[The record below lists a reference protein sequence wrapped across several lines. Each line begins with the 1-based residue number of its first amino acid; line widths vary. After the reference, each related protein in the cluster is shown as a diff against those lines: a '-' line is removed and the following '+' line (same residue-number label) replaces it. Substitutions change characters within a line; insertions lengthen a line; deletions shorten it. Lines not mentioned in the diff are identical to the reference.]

1 MFIQILT
8 VVLLVALDQFSKYL
22 AVLYLQPVST
32 APLLPGVLQLF
43 YVENDGAAFSILA
56 GNQIFLIIIT
66 TVALLALCF
75 WLFFKKPEK
84 RLERICLVLIL
95 AGGIGNL
102 IDRVLHRYVVDFF
115 EVQFMQFAVFNV
127 ADIFVTVGVALLLIS
142 VISDEIKAYKAKGKT
157 NDNA

>member
-1 MFIQILT
+1 M
-8 VVLLVALDQFSKYL
+8 
-22 AVLYLQPVST
+22 P
-32 APLLPGVLQLF
+32 
-43 YVENDGAAFSILA
+43 
-56 GNQIFLIIIT
+56 
-66 TVALLALCF
+66 
-75 WLFFKKPEK
+75 
-84 RLERICLVLIL
+84 
-95 AGGIGNL
+95 GGIGNL